1 MTKAEKEA
9 RRWLRQAEED
19 FKYAKVL
26 FEVGGW
32 YMVCFLAHQVVEK
45 ALKAFLYSQGEV
57 KVIGHS
63 VLKLLERATS
73 YDEAWKAL
81 RRMVKP
87 LEGYYVE
94 ARYPNTL
101 SEEYIPAEFFER
113 EEAESA
119 LVTAEKVLNLMKAKL
134 KPETRKRGPKKI
146 AWVI

>member
-9 RRWLRQAEED
+9 RTWLRQAEED

-32 YMVCFLAHQVVEK
+32 YMVCLLAHQVVEK

-63 VLKLLERATS
+63 VLKLLDAAS
-73 YDEAWKAL
+73 YDAAWTAL
-81 RRMVKP
+81 RRAVKP

-113 EEAESA
+113 EDAASA
-119 LVTAEKVLNLMKAKL
+119 LAIAEKVLNLVKEKL
-134 KPETRKRGPKKI
+134 EQGTRKRGSKK
-146 AWVI
+146 